1 MLNLKEFDYILWK
14 DSEGRCFVKVKYTD
28 EVTEVSEQVFKDL
41 RNEEKRIYREIELHE
56 SLKSENVDEAIKEK
70 AKVMFPV
77 SYDMMIDEDEE
88 NQSSW
93 LASNENLEE
102 LVIAEDLERNFVKL
116 LNSNQKEIF
125 FSVMLGGE
133 RICDYAKRKGIK
145 EPSVIGTMK
154 KIRKKLKNFYLGG

>member
-1 MLNLKEFDYILWK
+1 
-14 DSEGRCFVKVKYTD
+14 
-28 EVTEVSEQVFKDL
+28 
-41 RNEEKRIYREIELHE
+41 
-56 SLKSENVDEAIKEK
+56 
-70 AKVMFPV
+70 MFPV

-125 FSVMLGGE
+125 FSIMLGGE